1 MTAPILT
8 RIRDTRPFM
17 RSTALTV
24 LVAFFMLILE
34 PTVAAAKTNAPKAP
48 AVTAVSD
55 DQRFSQT
62 LQQIE
67 AKLQRIQEK
76 LNKQQ
81 NHAPERG
88 ELQQLQH
95 TLKQL
100 DVIERQSFAN
110 IKQQLIDHRLPS
122 EILARH
128 QDMVDHYQAE
138 YDALMAELDAINAA
152 DNEAGR
158 LTRVQ
163 TALEHLKAKP
173 NKKKQQPFDPN
184 QLPNQTLKA
193 DPKNKPKEAAEQFTH
208 AGYFDTPYPQLAA
221 LGDFTFDK
229 LTGATNPAYLAES
242 DEIKLTPAIRAKA
255 AELNH
260 DPVKI
265 YHWVRNNIV
274 WQPTW
279 GGIQAA
285 DLTLSAQRGN
295 AMDIASLTIAL
306 LRAAKIPARYV
317 HGTIDVPSEAFKN
330 WAGGFTSILAAAE
343 YAASG
348 GIPVTSIVSGG
359 TISKVRL
366 EHVWVEA
373 AIDFHPSRGAKNKAA
388 DSWASLDASYKQ
400 YQHQQG
406 LDVVA
411 ISGINPEQ
419 LAQDFIASGTVNETE
434 SWATGFNAQLLQD
447 AQTQAQQKLQTY
459 IQTQMQNPTVGD
471 VIGGAKTIIQEF
483 PMLPSGLPNRI
494 VATGARYDKLPAG
507 LQQHIRYS
515 FGSDIEGNMIDPVDF
530 AFANVNNAKITLSFK
545 PATEADEQTLASLLP
560 QGDIIDLSQ
569 LPQSIPS
576 YLIKVIPELKLN
588 GQTVKAGS
596 AMRLGEDV
604 PLVTA
609 TSFAGRGQIQSPR
622 TYNVTAGSYLS
633 VNAIAGSVSPN
644 ELQQLK
650 TRLEHTKTKLESN
663 DQAQIAALTRE
674 DLLGDLFRAGTL
686 GYYAQ
691 LIELNHIMGLQAGS
705 HYQLGA
711 GTGTFGYEPKVS
723 YFFGIPKAIEAGGVV
738 FDIPLLIIAGVN
750 DGDPVKRKQFML
762 QSGLLSSALEH
773 AVPEQLFVN
782 AQNPGEAISAVK
794 ALQKASA
801 AGQRIYHIT
810 PANQSTILGNIHHD
824 SDTMTEIRNALN
836 AGKDVITHTDA
847 VSVPGWSGAGY
858 IITDPVIGAGAY
870 KIAGGG
876 NGSYLTFPGMALA
889 FLQAIA
895 PFFIA
900 TPWVALLV
908 GVAGFMAHILMLQSL
923 SDNKAG
929 MADYAVVR
937 MITMVLTIVL
947 IIVADQILIMSFP
960 LLFVLSVIGSVVG
973 ALFAIYQVLKEVLG
987 YIYRREKDETIFV

>member
-34 PTVAAAKTNAPKAP
+34 PTVAAAKANAPTASVPKTATAP
-48 AVTAVSD
+48 SD

-62 LQQIE
+62 LQHIE

-81 NHAPERG
+81 NSAPERG

-95 TLKQL
+95 SLKQL
-100 DVIERQSFAN
+100 DVIERQNFAN

-122 EILARH
+122 EIMARH
-128 QDMVDHYQAE
+128 QDMVDTYQVE
-138 YDALMAELDAINAA
+138 YDTLMAELDAISAA
-152 DNEAGR
+152 NNEADR

-163 TALEHLKAKP
+163 TALQHLKAKP
-173 NKKKQQPFDPN
+173 NKRKQQPFDPN

-193 DPKNKPKEAAEQFTH
+193 DPKNKPKDSAEQFTH

-242 DEIKLTPAIRAKA
+242 DEIKLTPAIQAKA

-330 WAGGFTSILAAAE
+330 WAGGFTSIQAAAE

-359 TISKVRL
+359 AISKVRL

-400 YQHQQG
+400 YQHQPG
-406 LDVVA
+406 LDAVA

-447 AQTQAQQKLQTY
+447 AQTQVQQKLQTY
-459 IQTQMQNPTVGD
+459 TQTQMQNPTVGD

-494 VATGARYDKLPAG
+494 VATGARYDKLPVS

-515 FGSDIEGNMIDPVDF
+515 FGNDIEGNMIDPVDF

-545 PATEADEQTLASLLP
+545 PATDADEQALKSLLP
-560 QGDIIDLSQ
+560 EGEITDISQ
-569 LPQSIPS
+569 LPTSIPS

-588 GQTVKAGS
+588 GQTVKAGT

-609 TSFAGRGQIQSPR
+609 VSFAGRGQIQSPR

-674 DLLGDLFRAGTL
+674 DLLGDLFRTGTL

-691 LIELNHIMGLQAGS
+691 LIGLNHIMGLQAGG

-762 QSGLLSSALEH
+762 QSGLLSSGLEH

-824 SDTMTEIRNALN
+824 SDTMTEIRNALA
-836 AGKDVITHTDA
+836 AGKEVITHTDA

-858 IITDPVIGAGAY
+858 IIADPDTGAGAY

-876 NGSYLTFPGMALA
+876 NGGYLFIQGASILAIGLIALQG
-889 FLQAIA
+889 LILGVAIS
-895 PFFIA
+895 PLL
-900 TPWVALLV
+900 VALTISIGLHIVLLEMMFNDSLKWEDVKGQVGFLAGLV
-908 GVAGFMAHILMLQSL
+908 LGAMGGNTNPIVYEIK
-923 SDNKAG
+923 N
-929 MADYAVVR
+929 AVLYF
-937 MITMVLTIVL
+937 IGTIV
-947 IIVADQILIMSFP
+947 A
-960 LLFVLSVIGSVVG
+960 
-973 ALFAIYQVLKEVLG
+973 AL
-987 YIYRREKDETIFV
+987 TM